1 MNAHDVD
8 PDLVLEFCAR
18 KGCSYPGVLLF
29 FDWLDPIT
37 AFSLEELGQL
47 LNAMFEYARYGSIP
61 VFEDRALLICWAHIQ
76 PRLDQ
81 DRYNWAW
88 KIVSSY
94 YANYCKDAKKAGE
107 PLACFE
113 VWFKREIDALSGP
126 AADRPEPDGIRT
138 QSGAAQ
144 RVPDDTQPTNTI
156 PTPVTIPAATP
167 APACSEERDRA
178 AEFAVLWDRYPRHDA
193 KTLAEKAYDAVS
205 APLETLLRAIE
216 QQIQSDQWQRD
227 NGRFIPQLATW
238 LSQERWSDTL
248 ARSGAGYQRHD
259 APLSP
264 EMLDAVQRMLAE
276 PDEQDNP
283 DEQGVPDALF

>member
-1 MNAHDVD
+1 MHRREGGSQMSAHDVD

-18 KGCSYPGVLLF
+18 KGCNYPGVLLF

-178 AEFAVLWDRYPRHDA
+178 AEFAVLDMMPRRWPRRPT
-193 KTLAEKAYDAVS
+193 TLS
-205 APLETLLRAIE
+205 LLHWKRCCV
-216 QQIQSDQWQRD
+216 QSSS
-227 NGRFIPQLATW
+227 RFSPTSGSGTTGGLFRSW
-238 LSQERWSDTL
+238 LH
-248 ARSGAGYQRHD
+248 G
-259 APLSP
+259 
-264 EMLDAVQRMLAE
+264 
-276 PDEQDNP
+276 
-283 DEQGVPDALF
+283 